1 MQKKL
6 LYLAIAIT
14 GLFAACS
21 DEEDMKFPEIL
32 GIKTEYN
39 IKKGSVLE
47 LVPII
52 KNQKNPTYEWIL
64 NNNNKTL
71 SKEPKLKFQSKE
83 KGSFN
88 LILQVSG
95 DNGIINFPFII
106 HVYDK
111 YRYGIF
117 ILSEGNMGNETGT
130 LSFIN
135 PEGIAEDSIFIKANE
150 GKKLGNSCQDMA
162 IANGMVYIISQ
173 NGNKNDGLGKLVIAD
188 AETMKLEKVIDKG
201 LEGITTNISVPNKK
215 WGYVVST
222 TKNQGIIPINLNL
235 YIAEKVIPGTEKAS
249 KLKMS
254 IAKNKVFAA
263 AESDLL
269 VIDGN
274 KATKIKSIE
283 MGGKI
288 TGISRTSKG
297 HIMVS
302 ITQNN
307 NVVLKIVDAENY
319 SVSDVRTI
327 KNLTTPGFITSALCC
342 DAKEEKTAYIF
353 RAMGWDVPNIEKS
366 SESGIKTIISLPN
379 DIFPNM
385 GKFYGPL
392 SVNPETGNI
401 YFGYIKDWGE
411 YKNNGIAVITPEGK
425 KIKDYNSMSADVNT
439 KIDTRFCAG
448 IYFTEPF
455 SLKE

>member
-1 MQKKL
+1 MKKKL
-6 LYLAIAIT
+6 LYLAIAMM
-14 GLFAACS
+14 GLFVACS
-21 DEEDMKFPEIL
+21 EEEDLELPEL
-32 GIKTEYN
+32 VGMQLEYN
-39 IKKGSVLE
+39 VRQGTTLE
-47 LVPII
+47 L
-52 KNQKNPTYEWIL
+52 NPRVVNWKKVAYEWIL
-64 NNNNKTL
+64 DNKTF
-71 SKEPKLKFQSKE
+71 SREARLKFQPEERGSFKFKLRVSGE
-83 KGSFN
+83 KGVG
-88 LILQVSG
+88 L
-95 DNGIINFPFII
+95 FPFTV
-106 HVYDK
+106 HVYGK
-111 YRYGIF
+111 YKYGAF
-117 ILSEGNMGNETGT
+117 ILSEGNMSNETGT
-130 LSFIN
+130 LSFIH

-150 GKKLGNSCQDMA
+150 GKKLGNVCQDMA
-162 IANGMVYIISQ
+162 IANGKVYIISQ
-173 NGNKNDGLGKLVIAD
+173 NGNKNNGLGKLVIAD
-188 AETMKLEKVIDKG
+188 AETMKLERVIDRGLEKG
-201 LEGITTNISVPNKK
+201 LTTNISVPNEK
-215 WGYVVST
+215 WAYVVSIT
-222 TKNQGIIPINLNL
+222 NNQGIIPINLNS
-235 YIAEKVIPGTEKAS
+235 YTAGKIIPGTEKAD
-249 KLKMS
+249 KLKMV

-274 KATKIKSIE
+274 TATKIKSVE
-283 MGGKI
+283 MGGRI

-297 HIMVS
+297 HIMVAVS
-302 ITQNN
+302 KNDD
-307 NVVLKIVDAENY
+307 VVLKIVNVENY
-319 SVSDVRTI
+319 SVSNVRTI
-327 KNLTTPGFITSALCC
+327 KNLTTPGFVTSSFDC

-425 KIKDYNSMSADVNT
+425 KIKEYNSMSADVNT

>member
-1 MQKKL
+1 
-6 LYLAIAIT
+6 
-14 GLFAACS
+14 
-21 DEEDMKFPEIL
+21 
-32 GIKTEYN
+32 
-39 IKKGSVLE
+39 
-47 LVPII
+47 
-52 KNQKNPTYEWIL
+52 
-64 NNNNKTL
+64 
-71 SKEPKLKFQSKE
+71 
-83 KGSFN
+83 
-88 LILQVSG
+88 
-95 DNGIINFPFII
+95 
-106 HVYDK
+106 
-111 YRYGIF
+111 
-117 ILSEGNMGNETGT
+117 MGNETGT
-130 LSFIN
+130 LSFIH

-150 GKKLGNSCQDMA
+150 GKKLGNVCQDMA
-162 IANGMVYIISQ
+162 IANGKVYIISQ
-173 NGNKNDGLGKLVIAD
+173 NGKKNNGLGKLVIAD
-188 AETMKLEKVIDKG
+188 AETMKLEKVIDEG
-201 LEGITTNISVPNKK
+201 LEEGLTTNISVPNAK
-215 WGYVVST
+215 WAYVVSIT
-222 TKNQGIIPINLNL
+222 NNQGIIPINLNSHTAGK
-235 YIAEKVIPGTEKAS
+235 IIPGTEKAD
-249 KLKMS
+249 KLKMV

-274 KATKIKSIE
+274 TATKIKSVE
-283 MGGKI
+283 MGGRI

-297 HIMVS
+297 NIMVAVS
-302 ITQNN
+302 KNDDVI
-307 NVVLKIVDAENY
+307 LKIVNAENY

-327 KNLTTPGFITSALCC
+327 KNLTTPGFITSSFGC

-353 RAMGWDVPNIEKS
+353 QAMGWDVPNIEKS

-425 KIKDYNSMSADVNT
+425 KIKDYNSMSADVKT